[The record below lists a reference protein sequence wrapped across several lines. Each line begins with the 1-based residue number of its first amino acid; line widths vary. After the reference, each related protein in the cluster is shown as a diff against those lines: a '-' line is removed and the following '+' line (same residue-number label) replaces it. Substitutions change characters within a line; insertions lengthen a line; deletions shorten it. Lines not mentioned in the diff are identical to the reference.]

1 MHRRALDHL
10 RRIDPVMGRVIDT
23 IGACRLRPHEEGSHF
38 AFVARC
44 IVYQQLS
51 GKAAG
56 TIFGRFRELFEG
68 GVVDPARLLTLTDE
82 QLRGAG
88 LSRGK
93 AAYLRDLAQ
102 RTVAKQ
108 IRIEA
113 IHDLSDDEV
122 SAELVQVKGVGVW
135 TAQMVLMFRLGRPDI
150 LPGGDL
156 GIRKG
161 IQRAYRLR
169 KLPLPARVEKIG
181 AKWAPYRTVASW
193 YLWRLLEVP
202 TTSSR
207 RT

>member
-1 MHRRALDHL
+1 MHRRAVNHL
-10 RRIDPVMGRVIDT
+10 RRIDPVMGRVIDAVGT
-23 IGACRLRPHEEGSHF
+23 CRLRPHEEGSHF
-38 AFVARC
+38 SFVSRC

-56 TIFGRFRELFEG
+56 TIFGRFRELFDG
-68 GVVDPARLLTLTDE
+68 GVIDAARLLTLTDE

-102 RTVAKQ
+102 RTVERQ
-108 IRIEA
+108 IRIDA
-113 IHDLSDDEV
+113 IHDLTDDEV
-122 SAELVQVKGVGVW
+122 SAELVQVKGIGVW

-169 KLPLPARVEKIG
+169 KLPSPERVEQIG

-202 TTSSR
+202 ATSGR